1 MLFYKRQIK
10 TGAQRTR
17 RSAETSLR
25 RARLRRR
32 HSSGRPLYK
41 RRDAPRWNVPSE
53 NYVRSIEFLRRYS
66 ASVSFAAKRTLLISE
81 SSCIFDE
88 YPPDILSSAAFTVG
102 W

>member
-1 MLFYKRQIK
+1 MCKKFTERYIFLFFKLNNYI
-10 TGAQRTR
+10 
-17 RSAETSLR
+17 
-25 RARLRRR
+25 
-32 HSSGRPLYK
+32 YK
-41 RRDAPRWNVPSE
+41 RRDAPRGNVPSA